1 MLGASSEVTRGGAE
15 QSWKTQRR
23 KQTIG
28 ARLNW
33 GEDTLSVGLIPQ
45 GEISADSA
53 CQEDMEGQGNVN
65 QNMSSERTGVS
76 NRCLSVGSPRTA
88 PETKI

>member
-1 MLGASSEVTRGGAE
+1 MKLNRAGKGVLGASNELTRGGAE
-15 QSWKTQRR
+15 QRWKTQRR
-23 KQTIG
+23 KQTVG

-33 GEDTLSVGLIPQ
+33 GEDTLPVGLLPQ

-53 CQEDMEGQGNVN
+53 CEEDMEGQACVN

-76 NRCLSVGSPRTA
+76 DR
-88 PETKI
+88 